1 MKKIL
6 TNLMLITTSFMLLIT
21 ITDVHAN
28 EPSAISEYNDL
39 FYDSISFS
47 AVLQTDLTV
56 EVTDG
61 LENIEPIYEYLKSV
75 LDTEVNIEPE
85 EYNAVGLTITVSPQ
99 LTSNLTGTL
108 FIYSTPSTGSM
119 FFFRRDQSSGSG
131 SSVLNF
137 GTNLVTGAL
146 IENQGPPLSFSEPQ
160 TYTVSLQTL
169 KPWTQAYDYGKIR
182 NDGDYDWDLGLLTVN
197 NQERVYILND
207 IGGKTI
213 VNHDADGAALFQ
225 SPYRNFRIVKEIPGS
240 SDVIELDIED
250 VAAVYVSGGADD
262 NVFYIYY
269 WDNDEIAKTT
279 YTMPNF
285 TPPSSGLRNAYFYG
299 GIREAISGEETMV
312 ANVDNLVPLTDFLQY
327 IEAWDDLD
335 GDISDQVFIE
345 DDGNY
350 KNDVV
355 GVYTVTFG
363 VTDSENN
370 TSYLEVDIH
379 VVDIV
384 APTITGTTS
393 DIQISYTDEFSVSS
407 WVNSLQVTDN
417 YYTSNL
423 DITVKTNT
431 YSANKTTPGNYYV
444 EVKVT
449 DGSGNVGTLIRNI
462 TVVDDK
468 GPEFQ
473 GLQTITTSISE
484 NLTINDI
491 KSGLAAIDAID
502 GNVTNSITVDSDQ
515 LTGNNTQPGTYEV
528 IFKAVDSQGNA
539 SFHTVTVTIVSQ
551 PPKFYIIDGSSIRLL
566 PGANLTIEQILALL
580 GVTDPINLTSNY
592 NAEVPGTY
600 QLSFTVGNEDY
611 NLNII
616 VLGANQPGIPPALVG
631 DNNFKIDWK
640 IVGWVVLGLV
650 AVVGVAYI
658 LKKKK

>member
-1 MKKIL
+1 MRKKITIFL
-6 TNLMLITTSFMLLIT
+6 MMLIASFMLITST
-21 ITDVHAN
+21 N
-28 EPSAISEYNDL
+28 EVYAFEYDPDMDYEDL
-39 FYDSISFS
+39 FYEKHIVEIEVMSDDTLNMFGSIEPDGAFNKLKALYDDGLLSDGLIASNVDVYYNDTLVQDNIYFSFGQTGGSLSIISISFINYS
-47 AVLQTDLTV
+47 TPKDYIQIGKSYGNNGKHSILGTYDFPIGTKIRV
-56 EVTDG
+56 EVT
-61 LENIEPIYEYLKSV
+61 EH
-75 LDTEVNIEPE
+75 
-85 EYNAVGLTITVSPQ
+85 LT
-99 LTSNLTGTL
+99 
-108 FIYSTPSTGSM
+108 
-119 FFFRRDQSSGSG
+119 
-131 SSVLNF
+131 
-137 GTNLVTGAL
+137 
-146 IENQGPPLSFSEPQ
+146 
-160 TYTVSLQTL
+160 
-169 KPWTQAYDYGKIR
+169 WTQAYDYGRLKKLDDYE
-182 NDGDYDWDLGLLTVN
+182 NDPIFNYDSQNEKVF
-197 NQERVYILND
+197 
-207 IGGKTI
+207 IGFTGQYLISPYPSK
-213 VNHDADGAALFQ
+213 VKYGPALWQ
-225 SPYRNFRIVKEIPGS
+225 SPYKNFKIVGS
-240 SDVIELDIED
+240 TPNQDVIKDIKN
-250 VAAVYVSGGADD
+250 VAAVYYDVTGDGEYLD
-262 NVFYIYY
+262 NELTIYY
-269 WDNDEIAKTT
+269 WEDNIILKEEVIVP
-279 YTMPNF
+279 YY
-285 TPPSSGLRNAYFYG
+285 GQAYFYG

-384 APTITGTTS
+384 APTITGTAT
-393 DIQISYTDEFSVSS
+393 DIQISYTDEFSVAS

-473 GLQTITTSISE
+473 GLNTITTSISE

>member
-1 MKKIL
+1 MRKKITIFL
-6 TNLMLITTSFMLLIT
+6 MMLIASFMLITSTNEVYAFEYEPEMAYGELFSMNVEIEFETQKAMPSGFYEEFESFYQTFLETNHEVDEMIYIDQVRVNNVLAQHDNYDFYIRIAEDGYFRFSYSNKNSDDITDFFMLT
-21 ITDVHAN
+21 SWN
-28 EPSAISEYNDL
+28 G
-39 FYDSISFS
+39 
-47 AVLQTDLTV
+47 LTV
-56 EVTDG
+56 YDDFLFSNENDTIKLSNKVTYQWD
-61 LENIEPIYEYLKSV
+61 K
-75 LDTEVNIEPE
+75 
-85 EYNAVGLTITVSPQ
+85 
-99 LTSNLTGTL
+99 TS
-108 FIYSTPSTGSM
+108 
-119 FFFRRDQSSGSG
+119 
-131 SSVLNF
+131 
-137 GTNLVTGAL
+137 
-146 IENQGPPLSFSEPQ
+146 
-160 TYTVSLQTL
+160 
-169 KPWTQAYDYGKIR
+169 DYGRVR

-207 IGGKTI
+207 IGGITI

-335 GDISDQVFIE
+335 GDISDQVVIV

-370 TSYLEVDIH
+370 ISYLEVDIH

-473 GLQTITTSISE
+473 GLNTITTSISE